1 MLISTETTFG
11 ILGAELQ
18 KSGGGEERREIKGK
32 LLVSNR
38 GKKRRIIREKAES
51 PTAQA
56 DV

>member
-1 MLISTETTFG
+1 MLIRTETPVG
-11 ILGAELQ
+11 NMGAEQQ
-18 KSGGGEERREIKGK
+18 KNVGGEERREIKGK

-56 DV
+56 EV